1 MVLKMEIFS
10 ADISS
15 KAGQNTGKVSG
26 IADLYIEIQVSHSY
40 IMILCIT
47 ERVVCYS
54 KDKWI
59 YCD

>member
-15 KAGQNTGKVSG
+15 GAGQNTGKVSG
-26 IADLYIEIQVSHSY
+26 MADLYIEIQLNHSY

-47 ERVVCYS
+47 ES
-54 KDKWI
+54 GI
-59 YCD
+59 LQ